1 MISWTTTQQ
10 TVFPQGMLQIR
21 GHLTQDQEGKTMI
34 TLPNIIVKTPI
45 YESDQTLVYRGIRTE
60 DHQRVIIKILQFD
73 YPTPRQ
79 LNRYQQEYEI
89 IQRLPFEGVVQAYSL
104 EKYQNTLILIL
115 EDFGGNSLKQWR
127 EIRQFSLE
135 EILKIF
141 IKVAETLSQIHG
153 AHIIHKDINP
163 GNLIY
168 NPETEMVKITDFGI
182 SSVLSRENPTGKNPN
197 ILEGTLAYISPE
209 QTGRMNRGLDYR
221 TDFYSF
227 GVSLYEML
235 TNKVPFHSDDPL
247 ELVHCHI
254 AKPPIPPHE
263 INPAIPIAVSNI
275 VMKLLAKTAEERY
288 LSAWGIQSD
297 LIFCLMQ
304 LQAHN
309 EIEEFNL
316 GENDISD
323 QFHLSQKLYGRAE
336 DIEILR
342 RSFAGFMD
350 GIKEKNDSNPDSASP
365 SHRSEIILLAGDAGI
380 GKSAI
385 AQEMYQVVTEKRGYF
400 ITGKFDQFQRNTP
413 YQALIQAFKELVEQL
428 LTESQTYLEELRQKI
443 LTSLGNN
450 AQVIIDVIPDL
461 EIILGKQPP
470 VSELGYTE
478 SQNRFNLN
486 FSKFIKVFCQK
497 EHPLVIFLDDLQWA
511 DIPSLKLIQFIL
523 EKKNKYLFLIGA
535 YRHNQCL
542 PQHPFRKM
550 IETLQEEKIS
560 INQITLEPL
569 GIEHISQFIADSLQ
583 LDNQTVNPLAELVL
597 KKTGG
602 NPFFVNEFLKNI
614 YRENLLIFNY
624 DRLSWQWDI
633 AEIEAQEITSNVV
646 DLMILQL
653 KKLPQA
659 TQELLRLAACIGS
672 IFNVNTLSI
681 ISEKEP
687 NEISEH
693 LKFAVESGLILAMSE
708 LDENLLISHYKFLHD
723 RVQQGAYSLIELS
736 DKRAIHLKIGRL
748 LWQNTPRENLA
759 QKLFDIV
766 DNINLGIDL
775 IINPEE
781 KDQIAH
787 LNFNAA
793 QKAKAATAYSLALNY
808 LRICRQLLPDNSWK
822 HQYNFTLEVYE
833 ESQEIYYLNGNFDRM
848 NEMESI
854 VFKNTENFLDKIKIY
869 EIKIQSYIAQGR
881 LSEAIETG
889 RVSLQELNIELPL
902 SLTSLELQSK
912 LEETQELLR
921 DQNIEDLINLPLMT
935 DRHKKAEMRL
945 LLKISSATYQTAF
958 GLFVWVLCEQ
968 VNLSIKYGNSP
979 LSSYGYVCYATVLIG
994 LLQDINRAYEF
1005 GQLALNLIE
1014 KLNVL
1019 ELKTEVFFIFGAI
1032 MHSKMALKDTLP
1044 ILNKASEIGL
1054 ENGHFEYASYGAI
1067 HKGQHSYFMGKQLNE
1082 LEEELAIV
1090 SQSLSQLKQGNSVNW
1105 NRMYHQVVL
1114 NLLEPSKNPYYLSGE
1129 IYNETEFIPRYLAT
1143 NDRTGL
1149 HYLYVNK
1156 MILCYLFGEFS
1167 QALENGVQAEQ
1178 YLDAVTASV
1187 VVPIFYFY
1195 DSLIRL
1201 ALYPNAPT
1209 NQKKLL
1215 FLKVISNQENLQQY
1229 AHHAPMNFQHKYD
1242 LVAAEKAKVSGDL
1255 WEAMDFYERAI
1266 SGAKANQYIN
1276 EEALANE
1283 LAAQCYLAWS
1293 REKVA
1298 KSYMMEA
1305 YYNYTRWGALAK
1317 VDYLEKNY
1325 PQLLMGNSSIHRR
1338 SIIETTT
1345 TDSSTNS
1352 KSSSALDLAAVIK
1365 ASQVISGEIELDK
1378 LLTALMKI
1386 LIENAG
1392 AQLGYLILYSA
1403 PDSDKSE
1410 GEWLIEAAGSI
1421 SSEQITVLQSLSLQN
1436 RLPISLINYVTRTKE
1451 SVVLSNAFHS
1461 DKFINDPY
1469 IQKQQPKSVLCA
1481 PLINQAQLNGIVYF
1495 ENNLTSDAFTPER
1508 LEIVKLLSGQ
1518 AAIAITNA
1526 KLYSDLK
1533 KSEKALRESQ
1543 SRLEQFFEAI
1553 PIGIGILD
1561 RKGNPY
1567 YTNSL
1572 AEKLLG
1578 KGVVSGVTSE
1588 QIAEIYQLYIAGTDQ
1603 IYPPEQ
1609 VPVVRA
1615 LHGENAKADDLE
1627 IHQPDQIIPIEALGT
1642 PVYDED
1648 GQVAYAITA
1657 FQDISERKKAEK
1669 LLAEYNRTLEQQVT
1683 ERTQELSET
1692 LAHLQATQ
1700 EELIQSEKM
1709 AALGQLIAGVAHEI
1723 NTPLG
1728 AIRSSAGNIAKF
1740 LNQILE
1746 NLPPLFQSISPEE
1759 TQDFLG
1765 LLKRSINATSS
1776 LSAKEERQYKRAL
1789 IRQLENE
1796 QIEESDAIADALVDM
1811 GIYEDIDD
1819 ILPLLKRPDSNY
1831 LIEMAYKLSEL
1842 QRGTQT
1848 INIAT
1853 NRASKVV
1860 FALKSYGRY
1869 DTSGEKINT
1878 NIIEGIETVLT
1889 LYFHQLKHG
1898 VNVIRNYRELPGL
1911 LCYPDELNQVWTN
1924 LIHNA
1929 LQAMNNNGTLTIEAK
1944 QEEQEIKIN
1953 ITDSGKGIPSE
1964 IRPKIFQP
1972 FFSTKPPGEGSG
1984 LGLHIVKKIIDK
1996 HSGKILVE
2004 SQPGQTTFTIVL
2016 PIKPI

>member
-1 MISWTTTQQ
+1 ML
-10 TVFPQGMLQIR
+10 LQIG
-21 GHLTQDQEGKTMI
+21 GHFTQTPEGKTMI

-45 YESDQTLVYRGIRTE
+45 YESAHTLVYQGIRTE
-60 DHQRVIIKILQFD
+60 DNQRVILKILQFD
-73 YPTPRQ
+73 YPTPTQ

-89 IQRLPFEGVVQAYSL
+89 IKRLPLEGVVQAYSL
-104 EKYQNTLILIL
+104 EKYQNTLVLIL
-115 EDFGGNSLKQWR
+115 EDFGGKSLKKWR

-141 IKVAETLSQIHG
+141 IKVAETLTQIHG
-153 AHIIHKDINP
+153 AHVIHKDINP

-182 SSVLSRENPTGKNPN
+182 SSVLTRENTNRKNTN
-197 ILEGTLAYISPE
+197 LLEGTLAYISPE
-209 QTGRMNRGLDYR
+209 QTGRMNRGIDYR

-227 GVSLYEML
+227 GISLYEML
-235 TNKVPFHSDDPL
+235 TNQVPFRSDDPL

-254 AKPPIPPHE
+254 AKQPIPPQE
-263 INPAIPIAVSNI
+263 INPQIPIAVSNI

-309 EIEEFNL
+309 EIEEFTL

-323 QFHLSQKLYGRAE
+323 QFHLSQKLYGRAR
-336 DIEILR
+336 EIDLLMS
-342 RSFAGFMD
+342 SFASFMD
-350 GIKEKNDSNPDSASP
+350 EIPEKGNDSNPDSGSP
-365 SHRSEIILLAGDAGI
+365 SHRSEIMLLAGDAGI

-385 AQEMYQVVTEKRGYF
+385 AQEMYKAVTEKRGYF

-413 YQALIQAFKELVEQL
+413 YHALIQAFQELVQQL
-428 LTESQTYLEELRQKI
+428 LTESQTHLEELRQKI

-450 AQVIIDVIPDL
+450 VQVIIDAIPDL
-461 EIILGKQPP
+461 ELIMGKQHP
-470 VSELGYTE
+470 VPELGFTE
-478 SQNRFNLN
+478 SQNRFNHN
-486 FSKFIKVFCQK
+486 FANLIKVFCQK

-511 DIPSLKLIQFIL
+511 DIPSLKLIQLIL
-523 EKKNKYLFLIGA
+523 EKKHQYLFLIGA

-550 IETLQEEKIS
+550 IETLQEEKFQ

-569 GIEHISQFIADSLQ
+569 RIEHISQFIADSLQ
-583 LDNQTVNPLAELVL
+583 LDNQTVKPLAELVL

-624 DRLSWQWDI
+624 ERLSWEWDI

-646 DLMILQL
+646 DLMITQL
-653 KKLPQA
+653 KKLPKS

-672 IFNVNTLSI
+672 IFNVKTLSI

-687 NEISEH
+687 QILSES
-693 LKFAVESGLILAMSE
+693 LKFAVESGLILPMSE
-708 LDENLLISHYKFLHD
+708 IDEHLLISHYKFLHD

-759 QKLFDIV
+759 QKLFEIV

-781 KDQIAH
+781 KEQIAQM
-787 LNFNAA
+787 NFNAA

-822 HQYNFTLEVYE
+822 NQYNFTLAVYE
-833 ESQEIYYLNGNFDRM
+833 ESLEIYYLNGNLEQM
-848 NEMESI
+848 NEIEYI
-854 VFKNTENFLDKIKIY
+854 VFKNTQNSLDKIKFY
-869 EIKIQSYIAQGR
+869 EIKIQSYIAQGM
-881 LSEAIETG
+881 LSESIEIG
-889 RVSLQELNIELPL
+889 RVGLQELNIELPL
-902 SLTSLELQSK
+902 CLTSLEVQRK
-912 LEETQELLR
+912 LEETQEMLR
-921 DQNIEDLINLPLMT
+921 DKNIENLINLPLMT
-935 DRHKKAEMRL
+935 DCDKKAAMRL

-979 LSSYGYVCYATVLIG
+979 LSSYGYAGYATVLIG
-994 LLQDINRAYEF
+994 LLQDINTAYEF
-1005 GQLALNLIE
+1005 GQLALKLIE

-1019 ELKTEVFFIFGAI
+1019 ELKTEVLFILGAI
-1032 MHSKMALKDTLP
+1032 LHSKIALKDTLP
-1044 ILNKASEIGL
+1044 ILNKSSEIGL
-1054 ENGHFEYASYGAI
+1054 ENGHLEYGSYGAI
-1067 HKGQHSYFMGKQLNE
+1067 HKAQYSYFMGKELNE
-1082 LEEELAIV
+1082 LEQELAST
-1090 SQSLSQLKQGNSVNW
+1090 SQSIYQFNQGNSW
-1105 NRMYHQVVL
+1105 PWSRIYHQVVL
-1114 NLLEPSKNPYYLSGE
+1114 NLLEPSENPYYLSGKS
-1129 IYNETEFIPRYLAT
+1129 YNETEFLPRHLAR

-1149 HYLYVNK
+1149 HYLYLNK

-1178 YLDAVTASV
+1178 YLDGVTASV

-1201 ALYPNAPT
+1201 ALYPNAPK
-1209 NQKKLL
+1209 NSQKKL
-1215 FLKVISNQENLQQY
+1215 FLKVISNQKKLQQY
-1229 AHHAPMNFQHKYD
+1229 AYHAPMNFKHKYD

-1266 SGAKANQYIN
+1266 SGAKANQYIQ

-1283 LAAQCYLAWS
+1283 LAAQCYLACK

-1305 YYNYTRWGALAK
+1305 YYNYRSWGALAK
-1317 VDYLEKNY
+1317 VHYLEKIY
-1325 PQLLMGNSSIHRR
+1325 PQLLSANTSLHRR
-1338 SIIETTT
+1338 RIVETTT
-1345 TDSSTNS
+1345 TDSSAND

-1386 LIENAG
+1386 LMENAG
-1392 AQLGYLILYSA
+1392 AQLGYLILYSP
-1403 PDSDKSE
+1403 PDSQNSE

-1421 SSEQITVLQSLSLQN
+1421 TSEQITVLQSLSLEN

-1451 SVVLSNAFHS
+1451 SIVLSNAFHS
-1461 DKFINDPY
+1461 DKFLNDPY

-1481 PLINQAQLNGIVYF
+1481 PLINQGQLNGIVYF

-1508 LEIVKLLSGQ
+1508 LELVKLLSGQ

-1526 KLYSDLK
+1526 KLYSNLQ

-1543 SRLEQFFEAI
+1543 NRLEQFFEAI

-1561 RKGNPY
+1561 RHGNPY
-1567 YTNSL
+1567 YANSL

-1578 KGVVSGVTSE
+1578 KGVISEAKSE
-1588 QIAEIYQLYIAGTDQ
+1588 QIAEVYQLYIAGTDQ
-1603 IYPPEQ
+1603 IYPREQ

-1627 IHQPDQIIPIEALGT
+1627 IHQPDKIIPIEALGT

-1648 GQVAYAITA
+1648 GQVAYAISA
-1657 FQDISERKKAEK
+1657 FQDITERKKSEK

-1728 AIRSSAGNIAKF
+1728 AIRSSAGNMAKF

-1746 NLPPLFQSISPEE
+1746 DLPPLFQSISPEE
-1759 TQDFLG
+1759 TQEFLG
-1765 LLKRSINATSS
+1765 LLKRSINVNSS

-1789 IRQLENE
+1789 MRQLENA
-1796 QIEESDAIADALVDM
+1796 QIEESDTIADALVDM

-1860 FALKSYGRY
+1860 FALKSYARY
-1869 DTSGEKINT
+1869 DTSGEKIKANL
-1878 NIIEGIETVLT
+1878 IEGIETVLT
-1889 LYFHQLKHG
+1889 LYLHQLKHG
-1898 VNVIRNYRELPGL
+1898 VNVIRNYGELPEI

-1929 LQAMNNNGTLTIEAK
+1929 LQAMDNHGTLTIETK
-1944 QEEQEIKIN
+1944 QEEQEITIN
-1953 ITDSGKGIPSE
+1953 ITDSGKGINSE
-1964 IRPKIFQP
+1964 IRSKIFEP

-2004 SQPGQTTFTIVL
+2004 SQPGQTTFRIVL
-2016 PIKPI
+2016 PIEPT